1 MCTHEHREGGDDC
14 LAVFLAPELVHELK
28 PRRGHWMSGGMPPL
42 AELMVRGELMRAVAA
57 GDSDVGLDEAA
68 LAFAARFAAV
78 VDDDAPSREPTRAAD
93 RRRAVQSALWIEA
106 HAEQELNLQQLAAH
120 CGLSAYHYLR
130 LFAQALGVTPH
141 QYLVRSRLRAAAR
154 RLAEGDQPITEIAL
168 DSGFADLSNFV
179 RSFRR
184 AAGVSPR
191 AFRRAARGD
200 RKILQERLERG
211 ALASS
216 CLFREM
222 TMFDHVGLKVS
233 DLPRSVRFYKSA
245 LATLGHELG
254 SEGDGYAGLGPKGAP
269 ALWLYAV
276 AGAVGPGT
284 HVAFVARRSR
294 CRGALSR
301 AGPRGRWP
309 RQWRAGPA
317 Q

>member
-1 MCTHEHREGGDDC
+1 MPQVRRLLVGPVSVTAYQCDAGPHSRAYWEHHDGWSVSYVQRGSFSCRCHGRTHELVPGSVLVLKPGDEYQCTHEHREGGDDC
-14 LAVFLAPELVHELK
+14 LAVFLTPGLVHELK
-28 PRRGHWMSGGMPPL
+28 PRRGHWMSGAMPPL

-78 VDDDAPSREPTRAAD
+78 VDDVAPSREPTRAAD

-106 HAEQELNLQQLAAH
+106 HADQELNLQQLAAH

-154 RLAEGDQPITEIAL
+154 RLAEGEQPITEIAF

-191 AFRRAARGD
+191 SFRRAARGD
-200 RKILQERLERG
+200 RKILQERLN
-211 ALASS
+211 AA
-216 CLFREM
+216 
-222 TMFDHVGLKVS
+222 
-233 DLPRSVRFYKSA
+233 A
-245 LATLGHELG
+245 
-254 SEGDGYAGLGPKGAP
+254 
-269 ALWLYAV
+269 
-276 AGAVGPGT
+276 
-284 HVAFVARRSR
+284 
-294 CRGALSR
+294 
-301 AGPRGRWP
+301 
-309 RQWRAGPA
+309 
-317 Q
+317 

>member
-1 MCTHEHREGGDDC
+1 MPQVRRLLDGPVSVIAYQCDAGPHERAYWEQHEGWSVSYVQRGSFSCRCHGRTHELVPGSVLALKPGDEYQCTHEHREGGDDC
-14 LAVFLAPELVHELK
+14 LAVFLAPHLVRELQ
-28 PRRGHWMSGGMPPL
+28 PRRGHWVSGGIPPL

-78 VDDDAPSREPTRAAD
+78 VDDAAPSREPTRAA

-106 HAEQELNLQQLAAH
+106 HAGQELNLQQLASL

-154 RLAEGDQPITEIAL
+154 RLAEGDQSVTEIAL

-191 AFRRAARGD
+191 SFRRAARGD
-200 RKILQERLERG
+200 RKILQERLH
-211 ALASS
+211 AA
-216 CLFREM
+216 
-222 TMFDHVGLKVS
+222 
-233 DLPRSVRFYKSA
+233 A
-245 LATLGHELG
+245 
-254 SEGDGYAGLGPKGAP
+254 
-269 ALWLYAV
+269 
-276 AGAVGPGT
+276 
-284 HVAFVARRSR
+284 
-294 CRGALSR
+294 
-301 AGPRGRWP
+301 
-309 RQWRAGPA
+309 
-317 Q
+317 